1 MIPVLF
7 ESTTTSFTT
16 NGIGRLS
23 DAVSCEV
30 TEERN
35 GKYELVMEYPQEGI
49 HFEGIAEEKI
59 VLAKPYDGALTPQP
73 FRIYRVTKPLKGV
86 VTVYASHISYD
97 LRRNT
102 VLPFSGVNIQDTFA
116 HIAGSMVETNNFTFY
131 TDKTSSSP
139 FTLTHPVSARGLLG
153 GSTDSLLYKYG
164 GEYEFDGF
172 TVKLLASRGVDNGVT
187 IRYGKNLTALKK
199 DTDTSD
205 VYTGVIPYWTDGENY
220 IYGGV
225 VYSEDVSEYPYHITV
240 PLDLSSYFEEAPT
253 VAQLEAKAADYLDD
267 NDTWNPS
274 SNIDISFVALWQT
287 EEYKDIAV
295 LERVK
300 LCDYVTVEYP
310 RGDISVK
317 AKVIKTVY
325 DTLLERYTKIELG
338 SVKQNTLAQIIN
350 TQEKQIEGIVS
361 DQSASIQ
368 RAVSH
373 ATELITGGLGGHVVI
388 SQNADGEPEE
398 ILIMD
403 TDDKETATNVIRLN
417 RNGLG
422 FSTTGYDGTYTNAWT
437 IDGNLVADFITTG
450 TLDANEVRVVNLN
463 ADNITSGYMNATRI
477 RGGTIDASQVNV
489 TNLNASNITSG
500 NLSAN
505 YITSG
510 TMSADRIYGGTL
522 TLGGSNNQSGVAR
535 INDASGN
542 QVIALNNNGITI
554 NKGSV
559 DITQND
565 YNTFIKLTGTSSPD
579 NYMLVAPHHIIMN
592 GGSSYQTVITNESI
606 TNVNNVIGQYVM
618 MGSTGLSIGLTNS
631 GASCNFNFNQQAN
644 NRLVVNCSTG
654 IYADELRGA
663 IQNVGYVRIADLF
676 ANMYIRFP
684 DLFQGIIE

>member
-7 ESTTTSFTT
+7 ENTATSFTT

-49 HFEGIAEEKI
+49 HFEDIAEERI

-86 VTVYASHISYD
+86 VAVYASHISYD

-102 VLPFSGVNIQDTFA
+102 VLPFSGTNIQDTFS

-139 FTLTHPVSARGLLG
+139 FALTHPVSARGLLG

-172 TVKLLASRGVDNGVT
+172 TVKLLASRGADNGVT

-350 TQEKQIEGIVS
+350 TQEKQIENIVS

-463 ADNITSGYMNATRI
+463 ADNITSGSMSATRI

-500 NLSAN
+500 SLSAN

-510 TMSADRIYGGTL
+510 TMSADRIFGGTINGNNVNCTNITASNITAGSTISNNFTCTNL
-522 TLGGSNNQSGVAR
+522 TISGGSIRVTTSTQDVNYITLNSNNVESTLAPAGIQFRNAVLSSGVAR
-535 INDASGN
+535 SLFNAGTASFWYNDVQTASINGANGVGTFNELLIRPNDSNISEIFTTLQAYGQKN
-542 QVIALNNNGITI
+542 LARIVQVLMDYGATNWGIDW
-554 NKGSV
+554 SL
-559 DITQND
+559 
-565 YNTFIKLTGTSSPD
+565 Y
-579 NYMLVAPHHIIMN
+579 
-592 GGSSYQTVITNESI
+592 
-606 TNVNNVIGQYVM
+606 
-618 MGSTGLSIGLTNS
+618 
-631 GASCNFNFNQQAN
+631 
-644 NRLVVNCSTG
+644 
-654 IYADELRGA
+654 
-663 IQNVGYVRIADLF
+663 
-676 ANMYIRFP
+676 
-684 DLFQGIIE
+684 

>member
-1 MIPVLF
+1 MIPVLYS
-7 ESTTTSFTT
+7 STTTSFTT

-49 HFEGIAEEKI
+49 HFEDITEEKI

-102 VLPFSGVNIQDTFA
+102 VLPFTGTNIQNTFSQ
-116 HIAGSMVETNNFTFY
+116 IASHMVETNNFTFY
-131 TDKTSSSP
+131 TDKTTASS
-139 FTLTHPVSARGLLG
+139 FTLAHPVSARGLLG

-172 TVKLLASRGVDNGVT
+172 TVKLLASRGHDNGVT
-187 IRYGKNLTALKK
+187 IRYGKNLTELKK

-205 VYTGVIPYWTDGENY
+205 IYTGVIPYWTDGENY

-225 VYSEDVSEYPYHITV
+225 VYSDEAGTYPYHITV

-253 VAQLEAKAADYLDD
+253 VAQLETKAADYLDD

-325 DTLLERYTKIELG
+325 DVLLERYTKIELG

-350 TQEKQIEGIVS
+350 TQEKAIESIVS

-373 ATELITGGLGGHVVI
+373 ATELITGGLGGYVVI
-388 SQNADGEPEE
+388 SQNANGQPEE

-403 TDDKETATNVIRLN
+403 TNDKDTATNVIRLN
-417 RNGLG
+417 KNGLG

-437 IDGNLVADFITTG
+437 IDGKLVADFITTG
-450 TLDANEVRVVNLN
+450 TLDASEVRVVNLD
-463 ADNITSGYMNATRI
+463 ASNINSGTMSANYI

-500 NLSAN
+500 SLSAS

-522 TLGGSNNQSGVAR
+522 TLGGTNNQSGVAR
-535 INDASGN
+535 VNDASGN
-542 QVIALNNNGITI
+542 KVIELNNNGITI
-554 NKGSV
+554 NKGSI
-559 DITQND
+559 DITQDD
-565 YNTFIKLTGTSSPD
+565 YQTFLKLTGTSSVD
-579 NYMLVAPHHIIMN
+579 NYMVIAPHNIVMN
-592 GGSSYQTVITNESI
+592 GGSSYQTLINNNSI
-606 TNVNNVIGQYVM
+606 TNVNNVVGQYVTIDSA
-618 MGSTGLSIGLTNS
+618 GFTIGLTGGS
-631 GASCNFNFNQQAN
+631 VSCNFNFNQQAN
-644 NRLVVNCSTG
+644 NRLVMNCSTG

-663 IQNVGYVRIADLF
+663 IQNVGYVRLADLF
-676 ANMYIRFP
+676 ANMYIRWP
-684 DLFQGIIE
+684 ELFSGIVE

>member
-1 MIPVLF
+1 MIPVLYS
-7 ESTTTSFTT
+7 STTTSFTT

-49 HFEGIAEEKI
+49 HFEDISEEKI

-102 VLPFSGVNIQDTFA
+102 VLPFSGTNIQNTFSQ
-116 HIAGSMVETNNFTFY
+116 IASKMVETNNFTFY

-172 TVKLLASRGVDNGVT
+172 TVKLLASRGSDNGVT
-187 IRYGKNLTALKK
+187 IRYGKNLTELKK

-205 VYTGVIPYWTDGENY
+205 IYTGAIPYWTDGENY

-225 VYSEDVSEYPYHITV
+225 VYSEEAGSYPYHITV

-253 VAQLEAKAADYLDD
+253 VAQLEAKAADYLED

-274 SNIDISFVALWQT
+274 SNIEVSFVALWQT

-350 TQEKQIEGIVS
+350 TQSQEIESIVS

-422 FSTTGYDGTYTNAWT
+422 FSTTGYDGVYTNAWT

-450 TLDANEVRVVNLN
+450 TLDASEVRVVNLD
-463 ADNITSGYMNATRI
+463 ASNINTGTMSANYI
-477 RGGTIDASQVNV
+477 SGGTIDASQVNV

-500 NLSAN
+500 
-505 YITSG
+505 
-510 TMSADRIYGGTL
+510 TMSADRIFGGTINGNNVNCVNITASNISAGSTITNNFECTNL
-522 TLGGSNNQSGVAR
+522 TISGGSIRISTANQDVDVIELNYANMVTSKLTPSGIEFNNSVLSSGVAR
-535 INDASGN
+535 S
-542 QVIALNNNGITI
+542 L
-554 NKGSV
+554 
-559 DITQND
+559 
-565 YNTFIKLTGTSSPD
+565 F
-579 NYMLVAPHHIIMN
+579 N
-592 GGSSYQTVITNESI
+592 GGAASFWYNGNPTASINGATGAGTFNKITVNPNSSNISEIFTTIQAY
-606 TNVNNVIGQYVM
+606 
-618 MGSTGLSIGLTNS
+618 GLKNL
-631 GASCNFNFNQQAN
+631 
-644 NRLVVNCSTG
+644 
-654 IYADELRGA
+654 
-663 IQNVGYVRIADLF
+663 VRIVQVLMDYGN
-676 ANMYIRFP
+676 ANW
-684 DLFQGIIE
+684 GINWNLY

>member
-1 MIPVLF
+1 MIPVLYS
-7 ESTTTSFTT
+7 STTTSFTT

-49 HFEGIAEEKI
+49 HFEDISEEKI

-102 VLPFSGVNIQDTFA
+102 VLPFSGTNIQNTFSQ
-116 HIAGSMVETNNFTFY
+116 IASHMVETNNFAFY
-131 TDKTSSSP
+131 TDKTSSSA
-139 FTLTHPVSARGLLG
+139 FALTHPVSARGLLG

-172 TVKLLASRGVDNGVT
+172 TVKLLASRGSDNGVT
-187 IRYGKNLTALKK
+187 IRYGKNLTELKK

-220 IYGGV
+220 IYGGA
-225 VYSEDVSEYPYHITV
+225 VYSEEAGAYPYRITV
-240 PLDLSSYFEEAPT
+240 PLDLSSYFENAPT
-253 VAQLEAKAADYLDD
+253 VAELETKAADYLED

-274 SNIDISFVALWQT
+274 SNIEVSFVALWQT

-325 DTLLERYTKIELG
+325 DVLLERYTKIELG

-350 TQEKQIEGIVS
+350 TQSQEIESIVS

-373 ATELITGGLGGHVVI
+373 STELITGGLGGHVVI

-403 TDDKETATNVIRLN
+403 KDDKDTATNVIRLN

-450 TLDANEVRVVNLN
+450 TLDASEVRVVNLD
-463 ADNITSGYMNATRI
+463 ASNITTGTMSANYI
-477 RGGTIDASQVNV
+477 SGGTIDASQVNV

-500 NLSAN
+500 SLSAN
-505 YITSG
+505 YIS
-510 TMSADRIYGGTL
+510 GGTINGNNVNCVNITASNITAGSTITNSFECTNL
-522 TLGGSNNQSGVAR
+522 TISGGSIHVSTGNQDVDFITLNYANIVTSTLAPAGLQFENAVLSSGVVRSLFNGGAASFWYNGNPTASINGATGVGTFNELLVRPNDSNISEIFTTLQSYGQKNLAR
-535 INDASGN
+535 IVQVLMDYGN
-542 QVIALNNNGITI
+542 ANWGI
-554 NKGSV
+554 NW
-559 DITQND
+559 NL
-565 YNTFIKLTGTSSPD
+565 Y
-579 NYMLVAPHHIIMN
+579 
-592 GGSSYQTVITNESI
+592 
-606 TNVNNVIGQYVM
+606 
-618 MGSTGLSIGLTNS
+618 
-631 GASCNFNFNQQAN
+631 
-644 NRLVVNCSTG
+644 
-654 IYADELRGA
+654 
-663 IQNVGYVRIADLF
+663 
-676 ANMYIRFP
+676 
-684 DLFQGIIE
+684 

>member
-1 MIPVLF
+1 MIPVLYS
-7 ESTTTSFTT
+7 STTTTFTT

-49 HFEGIAEEKI
+49 HFEDIAEEKI
-59 VLAKPYDGALTPQP
+59 VYAKPYDGALTPQP

-102 VLPFSGVNIQDTFA
+102 VLPFTGTNIQNTFSQ
-116 HIAGSMVETNNFTFY
+116 IASHMVETNNFTFY
-131 TDKTSSSP
+131 TDKTTASA
-139 FTLTHPVSARGLLG
+139 FTLSHPVSARGLLG

-172 TVKLLASRGVDNGVT
+172 TVKLLASRGSDNGVT

-199 DTDTSD
+199 DTDTAD
-205 VYTGVIPYWTDGENY
+205 VYTGVVPYWTDGENY
-220 IYGGV
+220 VYGSA
-225 VYSEDVSEYPYHITV
+225 VYSDEVGAYPYRITV
-240 PLDLSSYFEEAPT
+240 PLDLTSYFSETAPT
-253 VAQLEAKAADYLDD
+253 AAQLEAKAADYLDD

-325 DTLLERYTKIELG
+325 DVLMERYSKIELG
-338 SVKQNTLAQIIN
+338 SVKQNTLSQIIN
-350 TQEKQIEGIVS
+350 TQEKVIEGIVS

-373 ATELITGGLGGHVVI
+373 ATELITGGLGGYVVI
-388 SQNADGEPEE
+388 SQNANGQPEE

-403 TDDKETATNVIRLN
+403 TNDKDTATNVIRLN
-417 RNGLG
+417 KNGLG
-422 FSTTGYDGTYTNAWT
+422 FSKTGYAGTYTNAWT

-450 TLDANEVRVVNLN
+450 TLDASEVRVVNLD
-463 ADNITSGYMNATRI
+463 ASNINTGTMSANYI
-477 RGGTIDASQVNV
+477 SGGTIDASQVNV

-500 NLSAN
+500 SLSAN

-510 TMSADRIYGGTL
+510 TMSADRIYGGTINGNNVTCTNITASNISAGSTISNNFECTNL
-522 TLGGSNNQSGVAR
+522 TISGGSINVATGNQDVDFITLNYANIVKSTLAPAGIEFYNAVLSNSVVRSLFNGGAASFWLNGVQTASINGATGAGTFNELMVRPNDSNISEIFTTLQSYGQKNLAR
-535 INDASGN
+535 IVQVLMDYGN
-542 QVIALNNNGITI
+542 ANWGI
-554 NKGSV
+554 NW
-559 DITQND
+559 NL
-565 YNTFIKLTGTSSPD
+565 Y
-579 NYMLVAPHHIIMN
+579 
-592 GGSSYQTVITNESI
+592 
-606 TNVNNVIGQYVM
+606 
-618 MGSTGLSIGLTNS
+618 
-631 GASCNFNFNQQAN
+631 
-644 NRLVVNCSTG
+644 
-654 IYADELRGA
+654 
-663 IQNVGYVRIADLF
+663 
-676 ANMYIRFP
+676 
-684 DLFQGIIE
+684 

>member
-1 MIPVLF
+1 MIPVLYS
-7 ESTTTSFTT
+7 STTTSFTT
-16 NGIGRLS
+16 NGIGRLT

-49 HFEGIAEEKI
+49 HFEDISEEKI
-59 VLAKPYDGALTPQP
+59 ILAKPYDGALTPQP

-86 VTVYASHISYD
+86 VTVYATHISYD

-102 VLPFSGVNIQDTFA
+102 VLPFAGTNIQNTFTQ
-116 HIAGSMVETNNFTFY
+116 IGSHMVETNNFAFY

-139 FTLTHPVSARGLLG
+139 FALTHPVSARGLLG

-172 TVKLLASRGVDNGVT
+172 TVKLLANRGSDNGVT
-187 IRYGKNLTALKK
+187 IRYGKNLTELKK

-225 VYSEDVSEYPYHITV
+225 VYSDEAGAYPYHITV
-240 PLDLSSYFEEAPT
+240 PLDLSLYFENAPT
-253 VAQLEAKAADYLDD
+253 VAELETKAADYLED

-274 SNIDISFVALWQT
+274 SNIEVSFVALWQT

-325 DTLLERYTKIELG
+325 DVLLERYTKIELG

-350 TQEKQIEGIVS
+350 TQSQEIESIVS

-422 FSTTGYDGTYTNAWT
+422 FSTTGYDGTYANAWT

-450 TLDANEVRVVNLN
+450 TLDASEVRVVNLD
-463 ADNITSGYMNATRI
+463 ASNINTGTMSANYI
-477 RGGTIDASQVNV
+477 SGGTIDASQVNV
-489 TNLNASNITSG
+489 TNLSASS
-500 NLSAN
+500 
-505 YITSG
+505 ITSG
-510 TMSADRIYGGTL
+510 TMSADRIFGGTINGNNVNCVNITASNISAGSTITNNFECTNL
-522 TLGGSNNQSGVAR
+522 TISGGSIRISTANQDVDVIELNYANMVTSKLTPNGIEFSNSVLSSGVAR
-535 INDASGN
+535 S
-542 QVIALNNNGITI
+542 L
-554 NKGSV
+554 
-559 DITQND
+559 
-565 YNTFIKLTGTSSPD
+565 F
-579 NYMLVAPHHIIMN
+579 N
-592 GGSSYQTVITNESI
+592 GGAASFWYNGNPTASINGATGAGTFNKITVNPNSSNISEIFTTIQAY
-606 TNVNNVIGQYVM
+606 
-618 MGSTGLSIGLTNS
+618 GLKNL
-631 GASCNFNFNQQAN
+631 
-644 NRLVVNCSTG
+644 
-654 IYADELRGA
+654 
-663 IQNVGYVRIADLF
+663 VRIVQVLMDYGN
-676 ANMYIRFP
+676 ANW
-684 DLFQGIIE
+684 GINWNLY

>member
-1 MIPVLF
+1 MIPVLYS
-7 ESTTTSFTT
+7 STTTSFTT

-49 HFEGIAEEKI
+49 HFEDISEEKI
-59 VLAKPYDGALTPQP
+59 VLAKPYDGALAPQP

-102 VLPFSGVNIQDTFA
+102 VLPFSGMNIQNTFSQ
-116 HIAGSMVETNNFTFY
+116 IASKMVETNNFAFY

-139 FTLTHPVSARGLLG
+139 FSLTHPVSARGLLG

-172 TVKLLASRGVDNGVT
+172 TVKLLANRGVDNGVT
-187 IRYGKNLTALKK
+187 IRYGKNLTELKK

-205 VYTGVIPYWTDGENY
+205 IYTGVIPYWTDGENY

-225 VYSEDVSEYPYHITV
+225 VYSDEAGAYPYRITV
-240 PLDLSSYFEEAPT
+240 PLDLSSYFENAPT
-253 VAQLEAKAADYLDD
+253 VAELEAKAADYLDD

-274 SNIDISFVALWQT
+274 SNIEVSFVALWQT

-325 DTLLERYTKIELG
+325 DVLLERYTKIELG

-350 TQEKQIEGIVS
+350 TQSQEIESIVS

-403 TDDKETATNVIRLN
+403 TDDKDTATNVIRLN

-422 FSTTGYDGTYTNAWT
+422 FSTTGYDGTYANAWT

-500 NLSAN
+500 SLSAN

-510 TMSADRIYGGTL
+510 TMSADRIFGGTINGNNVNCVNITASNITAGSTITNNFECTNL
-522 TLGGSNNQSGVAR
+522 TISGGSIHISTADQDV
-535 INDASGN
+535 D
-542 QVIALNNNGITI
+542 VIELKYANLVTSKLTPNGIEF
-554 NKGSV
+554 NNSV
-559 DITQND
+559 
-565 YNTFIKLTGTSSPD
+565 FSS
-579 NYMLVAPHHIIMN
+579 NVVRSLFN
-592 GGSSYQTVITNESI
+592 GGTASFWCNGVQTASINGATGAGTFNELLIRPNDSNISEIFTNI
-606 TNVNNVIGQYVM
+606 QAYGQKN
-618 MGSTGLSIGLTNS
+618 L
-631 GASCNFNFNQQAN
+631 
-644 NRLVVNCSTG
+644 
-654 IYADELRGA
+654 
-663 IQNVGYVRIADLF
+663 VRIVQVLMDYGN
-676 ANMYIRFP
+676 ANW
-684 DLFQGIIE
+684 GINWNQY